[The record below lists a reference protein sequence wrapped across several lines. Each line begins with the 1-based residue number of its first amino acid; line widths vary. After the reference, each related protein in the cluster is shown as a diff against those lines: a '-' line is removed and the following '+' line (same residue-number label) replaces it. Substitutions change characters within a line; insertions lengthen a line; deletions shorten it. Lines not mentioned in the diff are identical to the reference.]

1 MPDVAAG
8 SSPDTWPKN
17 HLSRFNSAQE
27 GQESACLTSVGNC
40 SVSEGSAVPTNEPA
54 VAGSIKVTRS
64 SRLREGSYDENEA
77 FPYKNNY
84 SARNVAASSMPYL
97 GKSPNQEV
105 AVPPE
110 SNQVGN
116 NDAQNQ
122 NFVSH
127 TPTGTKGASSL
138 TNIGSNNST
147 AQQQLSGGDGSAHS
161 LPKHYS
167 IENNN
172 IRSMPQCHSCSPT
185 FVDCM
190 EDSIKMTQTYS
201 AWSREIEA
209 SISMLLFGTGQ
220 PLNKQDILVTAHW
233 TTLIHIF
240 YGALTHIYSPIA
252 TSDEITLPVDDKMS
266 SWLDL
271 YYSMYFSVPANNH
284 YQGKGAAHKQSRRGS
299 ASSSSVYSARS
310 VTSESSFLPYYF
322 FVSGASLLWDEV
334 CKRFAETDA
343 IEASDAVNH
352 RPQHVTA
359 DDVLSILLNNVK
371 VLGKIV
377 LHASSFLDKKHQREI
392 PLSSCIAQGVLIY
405 FPNENCVAYG
415 AFLWNTY
422 ATANISM
429 VSSMFLNP
437 HVLLLSACIQ
447 RLSSDNGCSDEPTV
461 DILSLSSWTFQLSA
475 ISSIDA
481 ADMYSFHLLSFHCL
495 SSVQS
500 DSFWEKN
507 ESSSLVDSLLKK
519 TGQLLFENCTY
530 FLGRVF
536 AALKLDPLYNVES
549 FEDNA
554 LFCKLKVIRVIQI
567 HITDCEA
574 WFRLRCERPVPT
586 FGLETRGQNY
596 AFVSEQMHALVSG
609 YRILFV
615 CLEERCVDK
624 DASFTRDEHD
634 HIFSHS
640 LSHEAKAALN
650 EVLGASCTGLQRNH
664 ALRICGE
671 AAHLFGQSLTNLYA
685 HDYFTNKEI
694 LPHVREFFT
703 VALKFYD
710 LADACPKSCNWE
722 DDADS
727 NDEIF
732 SEEKSLSTERS
743 LVLMHLATVEEN
755 ALDYTSA
762 IGHYKEAV
770 AILRNPACWRY
781 IISMLSGNHW
791 GDNADFDESVQSM
804 SDCNSEPSGSG
815 ISSLSV
821 APNLTLALHRIGV
834 CYLNSGAY
842 GSAIECLRQAA
853 ELRKKEL
860 IGLCEINSSN
870 SHHAPNTRRERE
882 VELAETLQWL
892 ATAYRE
898 EGKPER
904 AYEVIRDC
912 LIVKLLLFGKKHIEV
927 GNVQFNMGVILDDMS
942 RHSESLECYK
952 DALQIQRY
960 FANSR
965 TAQVLQSVEAFDK
978 TETDIV
984 NTLLCM
990 GNLFHRVVE
999 DDKKALDCFIEALQI
1014 LEKVVRL
1021 ASVASTVDGAKS
1033 LGGVDSTHICS
1044 GPKSTALKLARR
1056 QENGVIY
1063 ARMTQYYILSY
1074 DIISKQHSSCNLAT
1088 SQDIIFNSTSG
1099 FGKDWIATP
1108 EIFILTGLS
1117 FTYMAQMKWKLAK
1130 ETLKKKLFIMKKR
1143 LNEVCHAKNPLN
1155 EKVMFDEAYE
1165 LTLYNLANIFFKLGE
1180 FKKAQRCYNDV
1191 LDAWKLSHTDLF
1203 ERAHCIADALHNK
1216 GCCLKEMNLIVEAL
1230 RCFEESLKW
1239 RDKADSVLYRTEFS
1253 VFKANTWYHVG
1264 SIFLLQNKCDE
1275 AKKMFDQCLAVYKI
1289 NDSCKLSE
1297 AFVLHGIGKIHQLKE
1312 NSSTAL
1318 DYYSVSLQI
1327 YRDVA
1332 GKDENFDPSLS
1343 KELAYFI
1350 AESYHNIGTI
1360 HDIQK
1365 HFDVALVNYE
1375 EALQLYRS
1383 NLGPRH
1389 CSVAITLNNMG
1400 LVLIQQ
1406 QRFSDALLLF
1416 KEALEIRK
1424 EQLGEN
1430 HADVAQVWHN
1440 MGLVYDK
1447 LASRHGQASLTEAV
1461 DCFKKALRIR
1471 MQIYGESN
1479 LDVSNTWTNLGISY
1493 TSMADYDNAIGCFN
1507 NALQIRIAIFGVD
1520 HIEVGNANH
1529 NLGNLYAKTGDFA
1542 KALEAYEI
1550 SYKIRVKAFG
1560 PEHVSVSNTIHNMG
1574 NVYYRLGDK
1583 ERAKDLYVE
1592 ALKMRDSSPSSEQN
1606 KADLASSLQKV
1617 AQLEMEFDK
1626 YSDALAHFERA
1637 LELRRMVFG
1646 DTHLQLASILKAT
1659 ATIYHEYKHDYK
1671 KAISSY
1677 TELMRIMKWSRG
1689 ENHIDVAHAS
1699 NMLGYIYSNK
1709 NCEQYNLSMAVD
1721 CHEGALRYMP
1731 SNSEL
1736 TAKAL
1741 CNIAICYVNILQGE
1755 GRHAI
1760 PTDRIEK
1767 MTDKAI
1773 HYLES
1778 CIAIYE
1784 NIAHVSGPIAPL
1796 ETSELAKS
1804 LYYKGV
1810 LHMQFSGLSKN
1821 SQDDEHAI
1829 ECFTEALA
1837 LYRELLKNDSVAH
1850 AGATSGVLQKLGM
1863 MLLKDKAYDQS
1874 LTYFQE
1880 ALKIREQLQ
1889 GSLESVE
1896 KENKREMAE
1905 IYYGMGVVMCERR
1918 DRNCEGAMEC
1928 YKHSLKIRVFVLG
1941 PHHIDVAQT
1950 LNNIGSVYARMNN
1963 FSDAKDY
1970 WSRALDIYRSNG
1982 LTNDDEKVKCTV
1994 ANMELANKLVI
2005 FPSKAKKNG
2014 SLK

>member
-8 SSPDTWPKN
+8 SSPDAWPKN
-17 HLSRFNSAQE
+17 HLSRFNSDQE
-27 GQESACLTSVGNC
+27 GQESACLTSLGNC
-40 SVSEGSAVPTNEPA
+40 SVSERSAVLTNEPE
-54 VAGSIKVTRS
+54 VADTIKVTRS
-64 SRLREGSYDENEA
+64 SRLREGSYDKNEV

-97 GKSPNQEV
+97 GKSPKQEV

-122 NFVSH
+122 NLVSH
-127 TPTGTKGASSL
+127 TPSGAKGASSL

-147 AQQQLSGGDGSAHS
+147 SQQQLSRGDGSAHS

-172 IRSMPQCHSCSPT
+172 IRSMPQCQSCSPT

-201 AWSREIEA
+201 AWSTEIEA
-209 SISMLLFGTGQ
+209 SISMLLFGMGQ
-220 PLNKQDILVTAHW
+220 PLNKQDVLVTSHW

-240 YGALTHIYSPIA
+240 YGALAHIYSPIA
-252 TSDEITLPVDDKMS
+252 TSDEITLPVDDKMN
-266 SWLDL
+266 SWFDL
-271 YYSMYFSVPANNH
+271 YNSMYFSAPSNNH
-284 YQGKGAAHKQSRRGS
+284 YQGKSAAHKQSRRGS
-299 ASSSSVYSARS
+299 ASSSSVCSARS
-310 VTSESSFLPYYF
+310 VTSESSFQPYYF
-322 FVSGASLLWDEV
+322 FMSGASLLWDEV
-334 CKRFAETDA
+334 CKRFAEAGAD
-343 IEASDAVNH
+343 EASDAVKNQPH
-352 RPQHVTA
+352 HVTA

-371 VLGKIV
+371 ILGKIGFS
-377 LHASSFLDKKHQREI
+377 ASSFLDKKHQREM

-422 ATANISM
+422 ATANVSV
-429 VSSMFLNP
+429 VSSIFLNP
-437 HVLLLSACIQ
+437 HVLLLSACIR

-461 DILSLSSWTFQLSA
+461 DVLSSWNFQLSA
-475 ISSIDA
+475 TSSIDA
-481 ADMYSFHLLSFHCL
+481 ADIYSFHLLSFHCL

-500 DSFWEKN
+500 DAFWNKN
-507 ESSSLVDSLLKK
+507 ESNSLFDSLLKK
-519 TGQLLFENCTY
+519 TGQLLFENCVY

-536 AALKLDPLYNVES
+536 AMLKLDPSYNVES

-554 LFCKLKVIRVIQI
+554 LFYKLKVIRVIQI

-574 WFRLRCERPVPT
+574 WFRLRCERTVPT
-586 FGLETRGQNY
+586 FGLNTRGQNY
-596 AFVSEQMHALVSG
+596 AFVSEQMHALLSG
-609 YRILFV
+609 YRLLLV

-624 DASFTRDEHD
+624 DANFTRDGHD
-634 HIFSHS
+634 HIFSQS

-650 EVLGASCTGLQRNH
+650 EVLGASCTGLHRNH
-664 ALRICGE
+664 ALRVCGE
-671 AAHLFGQSLTNLYA
+671 AAHLFGQSLTNVYA

-710 LADACPKSCNWE
+710 LADSCPKSYNCD

-727 NDEIF
+727 IDEIF
-732 SEEKSLSTERS
+732 GEEKSLSSERS
-743 LVLMHLATVEEN
+743 LVLMHLATIEEN

-770 AILRNPACWRY
+770 AILRNPALWRY
-781 IISMLSGNHW
+781 NISMLSGNHW
-791 GDNADFDESVQSM
+791 GDNADFDESAQSI

-815 ISSLSV
+815 ISSLSI
-821 APNLTLALHRIGV
+821 APNLSQSSQVTLALHRMGV

-860 IGLCEINSSN
+860 LGLCEINSNN

-912 LIVKLLLFGKKHIEV
+912 LIVKLLLFGKNHIEV

-965 TAQVLQSVEAFDK
+965 TAQVSQSVEAFDK
-978 TETDIV
+978 METDIV

-990 GNLFHRVVE
+990 GNIFLRVVE

-1021 ASVASTVDGAKS
+1021 ASVPSTVDGARS
-1033 LGGVDSTHICS
+1033 LVGVDSTHICS
-1044 GPKSTALKLARR
+1044 DPKSTALRLARR

-1074 DIISKQHSSCNLAT
+1074 DIISKQNSNCNLAT
-1088 SQDIIFNSTSG
+1088 SPGIIFNGTSG

-1130 ETLKKKLFIMKKR
+1130 ETLKKKLFIMKKKW
-1143 LNEVCHAKNPLN
+1143 NEVCHAKNPFS
-1155 EKVMFDEAYE
+1155 EKVKMFDEAYE
-1165 LTLYNLANIFFKLGE
+1165 RTLYNLANIFFKLGE
-1180 FKKAQRCYNDV
+1180 FKKAIRCYNDV

-1203 ERAHCIADALHNK
+1203 ERAHCIADVLHNK
-1216 GCCLKEMNLIVEAL
+1216 GCCLKEMNLIAEAVK
-1230 RCFEESLKW
+1230 CYEESLKL
-1239 RDKADSVLYRTEFS
+1239 RGKADSVLYLTEVS
-1253 VFKANTWYHVG
+1253 VFKANTWYHLG

-1297 AFVLHGIGKIHQLKE
+1297 ACVLHAVGKIHQIKE
-1312 NSSTAL
+1312 NLSTAL
-1318 DYYSVSLQI
+1318 DCYSVSLQI

-1332 GKDENFDPSLS
+1332 GRDENFDPSLFN
-1343 KELAYFI
+1343 ELAYFI

-1365 HFDVALVNYE
+1365 HFDVALLNYE

-1389 CSVAITLNNMG
+1389 CSAAITLNNMG

-1406 QRFSDALLLF
+1406 HRFSDALLLF
-1416 KEALEIRK
+1416 KEALEIRE

-1440 MGLVYDK
+1440 MGLAYDK

-1574 NVYYRLGDK
+1574 NAYYRLGDK

-1592 ALKMRDSSPSSEQN
+1592 ALKIRDSSPSSEQN
-1606 KADLASSLQKV
+1606 KVDLASSLQKL
-1617 AQLEMEFDK
+1617 AQLEMEFDE
-1626 YSDALAHFERA
+1626 YDDALAHFERA

-1646 DTHLQLASILKAT
+1646 DTHLKLASILKA
-1659 ATIYHEYKHDYK
+1659 
-1671 KAISSY
+1671 
-1677 TELMRIMKWSRG
+1677 
-1689 ENHIDVAHAS
+1689 
-1699 NMLGYIYSNK
+1699 
-1709 NCEQYNLSMAVD
+1709 
-1721 CHEGALRYMP
+1721 
-1731 SNSEL
+1731 
-1736 TAKAL
+1736 
-1741 CNIAICYVNILQGE
+1741 
-1755 GRHAI
+1755 
-1760 PTDRIEK
+1760 
-1767 MTDKAI
+1767 
-1773 HYLES
+1773 
-1778 CIAIYE
+1778 
-1784 NIAHVSGPIAPL
+1784 VS
-1796 ETSELAKS
+1796 
-1804 LYYKGV
+1804 
-1810 LHMQFSGLSKN
+1810 
-1821 SQDDEHAI
+1821 
-1829 ECFTEALA
+1829 
-1837 LYRELLKNDSVAH
+1837 
-1850 AGATSGVLQKLGM
+1850 
-1863 MLLKDKAYDQS
+1863 
-1874 LTYFQE
+1874 
-1880 ALKIREQLQ
+1880 
-1889 GSLESVE
+1889 
-1896 KENKREMAE
+1896 
-1905 IYYGMGVVMCERR
+1905 
-1918 DRNCEGAMEC
+1918 
-1928 YKHSLKIRVFVLG
+1928 
-1941 PHHIDVAQT
+1941 
-1950 LNNIGSVYARMNN
+1950 
-1963 FSDAKDY
+1963 
-1970 WSRALDIYRSNG
+1970 
-1982 LTNDDEKVKCTV
+1982 
-1994 ANMELANKLVI
+1994 
-2005 FPSKAKKNG
+2005 
-2014 SLK
+2014 